1 MSPSKPK
8 GSSLAAIEQTDLDA
22 IEELVRP
29 RLARKRSSQRRSDRN
44 WRIARVPLA
53 EIKSDSPIQNRR
65 PFDPA
70 ANEDDRQFLESVKQH
85 GILVPP
91 GIVLLDGGEGDR
103 RVYRCVKGHRRLAA
117 ARLAG
122 LTQVNVILYAE
133 DVAEESLDTI
143 TLVENAHRTDLSPL
157 EQAAAI
163 QRYMDRHSQTAS
175 GVARLLQISN
185 AQVSILLSLLEAP
198 EEVRELLRD
207 QKIGARN
214 AYELTKLTDNQRA
227 KVVGSLKDGHNFR
240 TSLKRAGGGNRQAE
254 GPSRRDPGITSP
266 PGQGVIQGILRST
279 LKGEQKRFT
288 RAIQEHGKGFEDPL
302 SQLLLV
308 FLADL
313 EAPDWE
319 LTCRL
324 YQDLSGPIRSELRK
338 VLRSLSVLREYTGD
352 CDPANAQLAS
362 DVVERAHGVVFPRE
376 ENL

>member
-1 MSPSKPK
+1 
-8 GSSLAAIEQTDLDA
+8 
-22 IEELVRP
+22 
-29 RLARKRSSQRRSDRN
+29 
-44 WRIARVPLA
+44 
-53 EIKSDSPIQNRR
+53 
-65 PFDPA
+65 
-70 ANEDDRQFLESVKQH
+70 
-85 GILVPP
+85 
-91 GIVLLDGGEGDR
+91 
-103 RVYRCVKGHRRLAA
+103 
-117 ARLAG
+117 
-122 LTQVNVILYAE
+122 
-133 DVAEESLDTI
+133 
-143 TLVENAHRTDLSPL
+143 
-157 EQAAAI
+157 
-163 QRYMDRHSQTAS
+163 MDRHSQTAS
-175 GVARLLQISN
+175 DVARLLRISN

-198 EEVRELLRD
+198 EEVQELLRD

-240 TSLKRAGGGNRQAE
+240 ASLKRAGGGSRQAE

-279 LKGEQKRFT
+279 LKGEQKRFA

-308 FLADL
+308 FLADP